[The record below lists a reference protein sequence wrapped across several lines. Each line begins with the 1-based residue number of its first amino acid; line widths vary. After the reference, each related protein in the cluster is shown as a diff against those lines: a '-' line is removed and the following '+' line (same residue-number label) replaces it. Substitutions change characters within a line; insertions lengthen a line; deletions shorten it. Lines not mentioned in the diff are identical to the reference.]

1 MTQRKILSVHLNKY
15 MAENNKKDKTPPKKK
30 ESKKK
35 VQLPPTASQTPPQ
48 TTPPANLSQPD
59 PAVMKVIR
67 DAMLVQLINPDSQ
80 IKKRQTANELDAM
93 IATCEEFM
101 KSFVILG
108 YTFDGQPV
116 APIVIAHNQQE
127 ADALGS
133 YLSKFIQ
140 NTIKEQN
147 QDGI

>member
-1 MTQRKILSVHLNKY
+1 
-15 MAENNKKDKTPPKKK
+15 
-30 ESKKK
+30 
-35 VQLPPTASQTPPQ
+35 
-48 TTPPANLSQPD
+48 
-59 PAVMKVIR
+59 
-67 DAMLVQLINPDSQ
+67 
-80 IKKRQTANELDAM
+80 
-93 IATCEEFM
+93 M

>member
-1 MTQRKILSVHLNKY
+1 

-67 DAMLVQLINPDSQ
+67 DAMLVQLINPDNQ

>member
-1 MTQRKILSVHLNKY
+1 